1 VISLLGIAIQKPL
14 ANLCESTQVV
24 GLTVGVTRYGVTY
37 IINCWNRL
45 EPRWRGMSDKINVEG
60 PALYFAVDTVY
71 TSIAKNTLER
81 ASSIYQ

>member
-1 VISLLGIAIQKPL
+1 MISLLGIAIQKPL

-37 IINCWNRL
+37 IICWNRL

-71 TSIAKNTLER
+71 TSIAKKYLGKR
-81 ASSIYQ
+81 K